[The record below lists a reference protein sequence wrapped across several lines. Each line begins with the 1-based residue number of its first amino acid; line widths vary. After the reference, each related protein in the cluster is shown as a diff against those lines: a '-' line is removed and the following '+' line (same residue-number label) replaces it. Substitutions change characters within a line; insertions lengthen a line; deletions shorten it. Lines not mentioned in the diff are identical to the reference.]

1 MSKSTKIA
9 FVSNDG
15 KHILGSFG
23 SSKYFSVFEV
33 QNGKIVNQELREI
46 YKDQLEKDIPSLVSK
61 NDNFGIGKI
70 SLNVVDASKEKH
82 RKMAK
87 SVSDCEY
94 VVARKMCANALDSLD
109 QLRLKAIVTKNKDF
123 EKTINEIISDKII
136 NLRDQQIES

>member
-15 KHILGSFG
+15 KHIVGSFG
-23 SSKYFSVFEV
+23 SSRYFSVYEV
-33 QNGKIVNQELREI
+33 ENGEVVNNELREI
-46 YKDQLEKDIPSLVSK
+46 YKDDLEKDVPSLVSK
-61 NDNFGIGKI
+61 NDSFGIGKI

-87 SVSDCEY
+87 SVSDCEF

-109 QLRLKAIVTKNKDF
+109 QLNLKAIVTKNKDF
-123 EKTINEIISDKII
+123 NKTVEEIVNDSIV
-136 NLRDQQIES
+136 NLRNEVVES